1 MKATNYSFFSA
12 FLVVFTHNVFDLQRI
27 WQLHRDCLLGGGGGG
42 GETKK
47 LVLDQF
53 IKSVEFSLPYMCV
66 ISWGRFVECI
76 SVVTGLRAPS
86 KLLAT
91 CGENHAK

>member
-1 MKATNYSFFSA
+1 M
-12 FLVVFTHNVFDLQRI
+12 FLTCKGFGNCIEIVC
-27 WQLHRDCLLGGGGGG
+27 WEGGGG